1 MDEAANKM
9 GRFKKSWL
17 LFKGALHALR
27 MDKQL
32 FAIPLIGGLISVA
45 LLVVAAVLFFA
56 NPGGTMWQSAPEY
69 LSFNTL
75 PLGVALGVS
84 VLAILTVGGVFISG
98 AITYGALE
106 RFKGNSPTVGSSLRA
121 ARKRLGSLS
130 LFALFSFTIGSILSY
145 IAERIPGIGAQVVVW
160 LAQASWGVAS
170 FFAVPFIVTSPT
182 PLGPVRATK
191 QSVGLMKQVWGE
203 SLIAGGTVT
212 LIAVIVSFAY
222 LAIVIAVYAALNL
235 VITSGAVFTLMFVGA
250 VGGLLLISAL
260 FSVLDAVVTAAIFYY
275 ATTGE
280 SPVAFDQR
288 LMRQAF
294 THKQARNVF
303 GA

>member
-1 MDEAANKM
+1 M
-9 GRFKKSWL
+9 
-17 LFKGALHALR
+17 
-27 MDKQL
+27 
-32 FAIPLIGGLISVA
+32 
-45 LLVVAAVLFFA
+45 
-56 NPGGTMWQSAPEY
+56 
-69 LSFNTL
+69 
-75 PLGVALGVS
+75 
-84 VLAILTVGGVFISG
+84 
-98 AITYGALE
+98 
-106 RFKGNSPTVGSSLRA
+106 
-121 ARKRLGSLS
+121 
-130 LFALFSFTIGSILSY
+130 
-145 IAERIPGIGAQVVVW
+145 W

-235 VITSGAVFTLMFVGA
+235 VITSGAVFTLMFFGA